1 MSGLVLTQR
10 GRDVL
15 FVLQALGGTLG
26 VYLGILAITTLC
38 GAL

>member
-15 FVLQALGGTLG
+15 FVLQVLGGTLG
-26 VYLGILAITTLC
+26 VYLGILAVTTLA

>member
-1 MSGLVLTQR
+1 MRGLVLTQR

-15 FVLQALGGTLG
+15 FVLQAVGAAAG
-26 VYLGILAITTLC
+26 VYGFILAFTVLA

>member
-1 MSGLVLTQR
+1 MKGIVLTQR

-15 FVLQALGGTLG
+15 FVLQCLGAAAG
-26 VYLGILAITTLC
+26 VYGFILCFTALA